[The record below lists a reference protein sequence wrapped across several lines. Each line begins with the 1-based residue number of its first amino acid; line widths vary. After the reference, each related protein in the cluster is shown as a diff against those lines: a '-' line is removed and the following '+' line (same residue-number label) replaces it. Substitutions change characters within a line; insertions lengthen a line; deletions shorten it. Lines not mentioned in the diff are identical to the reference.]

1 MNINF
6 VLYHTENSKVQT
18 IQAKAS
24 FIKGNSSATFTM
36 IPSINLKNGITIIPN
51 QIAQND
57 NGEYLY
63 FQNKVGTILDDE
75 EEEEEEKE
83 EEKKRKS
90 KGLSKGILAVI
101 IICSTL
107 VLISIV
113 LLIVYLLKKKSPK
126 KHETIQSEVIK
137 SKEDGQT

>member
-36 IPSINLKNGITIIPN
+36 TPSINLKNGITIIPN

-75 EEEEEEKE
+75 EEEEEG
-83 EEKKRKS
+83 KKQKS
-90 KGLSKGILAVI
+90 KGLSKGINR
-101 IICSTL
+101 
-107 VLISIV
+107 
-113 LLIVYLLKKKSPK
+113 YYY
-126 KHETIQSEVIK
+126 
-137 SKEDGQT
+137 